1 MFGYS
6 LEAIYLTI
14 LIIVG
19 CLTVLYLFFADVAD
33 VSVDGIP
40 FLDPAVILSFITFT
54 AAVGYILEHFTAVI
68 SSIVIFIIAVIVAI
82 LFTALLHYFLL
93 VPLRSAEVSLVYTD
107 ESLEGQLGKIIV
119 PVPIDGFGELV
130 IETVNGIISKRAA
143 SFHQVEIPY
152 DTQVLIIEMRDG
164 TAYVSIYENE
174 ELNDLI

>member
-1 MFGYS
+1 MLGYS
-6 LEAIYLTI
+6 LEVIYLTI
-14 LIIVG
+14 LIVIG
-19 CLTVLYLFFADVAD
+19 CITILYLFFVDVAD

-40 FLDPAVILSFITFT
+40 FLDPAIILSFITFT
-54 AAVGYILEHFTAVI
+54 SAVGYFFERFTGFTSIIILF
-68 SSIVIFIIAVIVAI
+68 IAVIVAS
-82 LFTALLHYFLL
+82 LFTGLLYYFLL
-93 VPLRSAEVSLVYTD
+93 VPLRSAEVSLAYTE
-107 ESLEGQLGKIIV
+107 ESLEGQLAKIIV
-119 PVPIDGFGELV
+119 PVPIDGYGEIV